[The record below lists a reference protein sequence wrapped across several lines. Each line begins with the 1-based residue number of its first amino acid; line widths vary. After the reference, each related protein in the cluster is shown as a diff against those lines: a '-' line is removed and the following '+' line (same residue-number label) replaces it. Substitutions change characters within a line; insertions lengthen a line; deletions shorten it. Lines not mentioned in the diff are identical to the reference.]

1 MTVMERPKSK
11 WPYWVHFR
19 EVAVWISGYTH
30 MNVKLELMRDKI
42 DVVCQ
47 STWCKSLNVWD
58 GKIHRVELGRLYKFK
73 DEVDRLVFLMT
84 YANGSNDRAY
94 YTK

>member
-1 MTVMERPKSK
+1 
-11 WPYWVHFR
+11 
-19 EVAVWISGYTH
+19 
-30 MNVKLELMRDKI
+30 MNVRHALVRDKI